1 MFDFFYYYGYGY
13 FSYLIFMLP
22 ALVISLWAQISV
34 KSTFHKYS
42 GLRTGRGLTGAQ
54 AAQEVLRFHNVM
66 GVRCERVAGQ
76 LTDHFDPRTNVIRL
90 SDGVYGSDSVSA
102 VGVAAHEAGHAV
114 QYAQEYGPMKLRSV
128 MVPITNIGSRLS
140 LPVILFGYFL
150 SIGPLVTLG
159 IVLFSLS
166 VLFQLVTL
174 PVEFNASRR
183 AVKTLEQAYVLS
195 EDELKGVKKVLR
207 AAAMTYLA
215 ATFTALWSL
224 LWIILI
230 FGRRNDR

>member
-76 LTDHFDPRTNVIRL
+76 LTDHFEMCIR
-90 SDGVYGSDSVSA
+90 DSCS
-102 VGVAAHEAGHAV
+102 
-114 QYAQEYGPMKLRSV
+114 S
-128 MVPITNIGSRLS
+128 GSRRKNGS
-140 LPVILFGYFL
+140 TGQRC
-150 SIGPLVTLG
+150 T
-159 IVLFSLS
+159 
-166 VLFQLVTL
+166 T
-174 PVEFNASRR
+174 
-183 AVKTLEQAYVLS
+183 T
-195 EDELKGVKKVLR
+195 
-207 AAAMTYLA
+207 
-215 ATFTALWSL
+215 
-224 LWIILI
+224 
-230 FGRRNDR
+230 